1 MMTRTLRLLFIMSM
15 LALPLA
21 GCAAE
26 GGFHIDAVA
35 GVRPKES
42 DWSRVAGLDRDSR
55 IRVTL
60 KSGRPVNRE
69 FVVAD
74 ESELVSLDLTDST
87 LPRHVRRALRNL
99 ALDRP
104 IDLFKVSHGE
114 TLSEGRLRLA
124 SDGVFLD
131 GRKIVALEQVVERT
145 ARSNIAEISWV
156 HRATARGLG
165 WGALIGAGLGLAVT
179 LGACGTDWS
188 QETSSCTNLT
198 PIWVFIGP
206 LWGTLI
212 GGVVGAGTH
221 VSTVVYKAP

>member
-1 MMTRTLRLLFIMSM
+1 MTRTLRLLFITSM
-15 LALPLA
+15 LALPFA

-26 GGFHIDAVA
+26 GGFHVDTVG

-42 DWSRVAGLDRDSR
+42 DWSRLAGLDPDSR

-60 KSGRPVNRE
+60 KGGQPVNRE
-69 FVVAD
+69 FVAAD
-74 ESELVSLDLTDST
+74 ESELVSLGLTDST
-87 LPRHVRRALRNL
+87 LPRQVRRALRNL

-104 IDLFKVSHGE
+104 IDLFKASHGE
-114 TLSEGRLRLA
+114 TLIEGRVRLA

-131 GRKIVALEQVVERT
+131 GRKIVAIEQVVERT

-165 WGALIGAGLGLAVT
+165 WGAVIGAGLGLAMT

-188 QETSSCTNLT
+188 QETSSCSNLT
-198 PIWVFIGP
+198 PALVVIGP

-212 GGVVGAGTH
+212 GGAVGAGSKI
-221 VSTVVYKAP
+221 STVVYRAQ